1 MKTFKDTLAAGEII
15 TESGRVFRP
24 VHKEFLDKLPPEL
37 VKEMAKRRLEEI
49 KASEKGMSEPGKG
62 KL

>member
-1 MKTFKDTLAAGEII
+1 LEANEII

-24 VHKEFLDKLPPEL
+24 VHDDILNKLPPDI

-49 KASEKGMSEPGKG
+49 EMEESKKNLWKGDTKN
-62 KL
+62 